1 MAIYLANKKRIP
13 INKMK
18 QLRSILITVILFAV
32 LLPVSSQEAAV
43 DLGMVYKVR
52 QEGQRNSDIET
63 LAYIMTDLAG
73 PRLTGSPGIDRA
85 NEIARAKLAE
95 YGLSEVRIERARE
108 FPRGGWDYSKA
119 YAAMT
124 KPYYNNFAVTPVAWT
139 AGTLGLIKGEVVL
152 VDIKKIEDI
161 EQYRGKLKGKI
172 IMTPAATQYEV
183 SFDPLASRRTEEELR
198 ELAMAPAGGP
208 SSRRDMG
215 DWQATRELRGKISEF
230 LRAEGVAMMIN
241 NGNAF
246 NIPRSSGASYDG
258 KSKEPVTEV
267 SIPQEAYGRMERLLK
282 KGEKVEVEAEIKAE
296 FIPGREVYNVI
307 AEIPG
312 TDPDLKDEVVLLGA
326 HIDSWHGGT
335 GAADNAS
342 GCIVMMEA
350 IRILKA
356 LDVKPRRTIRI
367 ALWGGEEQ
375 GLNGSRGYVEQ
386 YLFDSS
392 KDEKKPGF
400 ETFSVYFNMD
410 NGTGRYRGIYLQENN
425 LARPLFEEWMEPIK
439 DMGFTTIAL
448 RNTGGTDHQSFD
460 GVGLPGFQFIQDEID
475 YDRGYHTNTD
485 TWERLLLPD
494 MRHNAIITAWLAYNA
509 AMMDDLF
516 PRKPAMKFK
525 QTPRRF

>member
-1 MAIYLANKKRIP
+1 MKKVRFV
-13 INKMK
+13 
-18 QLRSILITVILFAV
+18 LITVFLFAISV
-32 LLPVSSQEAAV
+32 AAFNQEIAV
-43 DLGMVYKVR
+43 DLGMVYKIR
-52 QEGQRNSDIET
+52 QEGLRNSDIET

-73 PRLTGSPGIDRA
+73 PRLTGSAGIDRA

-139 AGTLGLIKGEVVL
+139 AGTKGLIKGEVVL

-172 IMTPAATQYEV
+172 IMTPATSQYEV
-183 SFDPLASRRTEEELR
+183 RFEPLAGRYTEEELI
-198 ELAMAPAGGP
+198 EIAMSPVGGGQV
-208 SSRRDMG
+208 RRDMG
-215 DWQATRELRGKISEF
+215 DWQAQRELRSKVSEF
-230 LRAEGVAMMIN
+230 LRSEGVAMMIS
-241 NGNAF
+241 NGNPF
-246 NIPRSSGASYDG
+246 NIPRSTGSSYDG
-258 KSKEPVTEV
+258 KSQEPVTEI
-267 SIPQEAYGRMERLLK
+267 SIAQEAYGRMERLLK

-296 FIPGREVYNVI
+296 FTPGKEVYNVI

-312 TDPDLKDEVVLLGA
+312 TDPLLKDEIVLLGG

-356 LDVKPRRTIRI
+356 LDARPRRTIRI

-386 YLFDSS
+386 YLYDNV
-392 KDEKKPGF
+392 KAEKKPGF
-400 ETFSVYFNMD
+400 DKFSVYFNMD
-410 NGTGRYRGIYLQENN
+410 NGTGKYRGIYLQENN
-425 LARPLFEEWMEPIK
+425 LARPLFEAWMEPVS
-439 DMGFTTIAL
+439 DMGFTTVAL

-460 GVGLPGFQFIQDEID
+460 GAGLPGFQFIQDEIE
-475 YDRGYHTNTD
+475 YGRGYHTNTD

-494 MRHNAIITAWLAYNA
+494 LRHNAIITAWFAYNA
-509 AMMDDLF
+509 AMMDEMF

-525 QTPRRF
+525 EPARRF